1 MSQIRHYEP
10 TYKKVEYPIGLTGKL
25 IGRGGIYAQSICKK
39 FHISYHVQKSQYDYV
54 TVNFTGKDIN
64 VEKAIKHVNSDV
76 EKWQAEYF
84 SKKNV
89 SDKPFVHTDDSFPSL
104 PNQEIKQKLPQ
115 DTQQEIKQKL
125 PQETQQE
132 IKQEIPQDIQQEIKQ
147 EIPQET
153 QQNKIKK
160 KQYVVKNR
168 RDTTMYTS
176 HIVVIENI
184 MECIDHY
191 QMRKLMEQTGAVRSI
206 CLMKNA
212 SKDGCEY
219 KSVCYVEFTSIEI
232 AEQCVEILDGNYITP
247 SGMSMST
254 PVVAHMYHQ

>member
-10 TYKKVEYPIGLTGKL
+10 TYKKIEYPIGLTGKL
-25 IGRGGIYAQSICKK
+25 IGRGGIYAQSICKM

-54 TVNFTGKDIN
+54 TVNFTGNEMN
-64 VEKAIKHVNSDV
+64 VEKAMKHVNSDV

-84 SKKNV
+84 SKKDV
-89 SDKPFVHTDDSFPSL
+89 SEKPFVHTDDSFPSL
-104 PNQEIKQKLPQ
+104 PKQEISQ
-115 DTQQEIKQKL
+115 DTQQEIK
-125 PQETQQE
+125 QE
-132 IKQEIPQDIQQEIKQ
+132 IKQEIPQDNQQ
-147 EIPQET
+147 
-153 QQNKIKK
+153 KIKK

-212 SKDGCEY
+212 YKDGCEY